1 MNKLLIRLL
10 RKHLNISSSKEVP
23 ISLDKFIASCNIA
36 FDDFT
41 IQQSRAQH
49 ALSLVSE
56 ELLEK
61 NEEIKNNKEKIE
73 TLLFNILPESIIE
86 RVLNNESNIADFIS
100 CANVMFADITN
111 FTKIS
116 NKIGVSKTVQ
126 FLNDVFTVFDEI
138 SKKYQIKKIK
148 IIGDCYMAVS
158 GIKAVQY
165 NHTDAIIYASRDMII
180 NFSKII
186 ANYDIHSKLRI
197 GINSGP
203 IIAGIIGR
211 AIFNYD
217 IWGNT
222 VNIASRMESSGSG
235 NTIQITKKTYSLL
248 SQETKKLF
256 KPRGYIDVKGR
267 RKIYTYTKEVRVRDV
282 GKVQ

>member
-1 MNKLLIRLL
+1 MNKLLARLL
-10 RKHLNISSSKEVP
+10 RKHLNVSSSKEVP
-23 ISLDKFIASCNIA
+23 TALNKFITSCDIA
-36 FDDFT
+36 FDDLA

-61 NEEIKNNKEKIE
+61 NEEIENNKEKIE
-73 TLLFNILPESIIE
+73 KLLFNILPKSIIK
-86 RVLNNESNIADFIS
+86 RVLNNEPNIADFIP

-111 FTKIS
+111 FTTIS

-126 FLNDVFTVFDEI
+126 FLNDIFTVFDEI
-138 SKKYQIKKIK
+138 SNKYQIKKIK

-158 GIKAVQY
+158 GIKTEQH
-165 NHTDAIIYASRDMII
+165 NHTDAIIHASHDMII

-186 ANYDIHSKLRI
+186 VNYNIYSELRI

-203 IIAGIIGR
+203 IIAGVIGR
-211 AIFNYD
+211 SIFNYD

-222 VNIASRMESSGSG
+222 VNMASRMESSGSG

-248 SQETKKLF
+248 SQEIKESF

-267 RKIYTYTKEVRVRDV
+267 RKIYTYTKKVRVEEM
-282 GKVQ
+282 GKVK

>member
-1 MNKLLIRLL
+1 MNKLLARLL
-10 RKHLNISSSKEVP
+10 RKHLNVSFSKEVP
-23 ISLDKFIASCNIA
+23 TSLNKFIMSCDSA
-36 FDDFT
+36 FEDLT

-73 TLLFNILPESIIE
+73 KLLFNILPESIIK
-86 RVLNNESNIADFIS
+86 RVLNNESNIADFIP

-126 FLNDVFTVFDEI
+126 FLNDIFTVFDEI

-158 GIKAVQY
+158 GIKAEQH

-186 ANYDIHSKLRI
+186 VNYDIHSKLRI

-211 AIFNYD
+211 SIFNYD
-217 IWGNT
+217 IWGDT
-222 VNIASRMESSGSG
+222 VNMASRMESSGSG

-256 KPRGYIDVKGR
+256 KPRGYIDVKGS
-267 RKIYTYTKEVRVRDV
+267 RKIYTYTQKVRVGEMGEV
-282 GKVQ
+282 K